1 MIFHFQ
7 SRAKVVKIVAIG
19 SITFAKHLNECSKGS
34 SKILFIPM
42 IVRYRGVRWVS
53 ANIDDLACVHQ
64 LRGEEREWKMCLDD
78 PPPLNVGHMLD
89 GVLEHVSDLGVGGG
103 HSCAFSQEG
112 VSFQPVTAGQVR
124 RRSWLVLC

>member
-1 MIFHFQ
+1 
-7 SRAKVVKIVAIG
+7 
-19 SITFAKHLNECSKGS
+19 
-34 SKILFIPM
+34 M

-78 PPPLNVGHMLD
+78 PPPLNVGHVLD